1 MLKKILMIGAM
12 VAMSSSVF
20 AAFDTTTSD
29 STSIAG
35 SASQSGA
42 ISGSASNVDNNV
54 RNTNANAQ
62 GQGQGQQQGNA
73 NSVNNEFVDNSVNTV
88 EATQIPVASA
98 ASVFV
103 QSCQYGASGQ
113 GQSAGLS
120 MGADS
125 AQCMNLR
132 QAAIHLEQFNRVNSL
147 AIAAPQGAGK
157 VDLYKLANTHL
168 AKFHHYL
175 DKADDAA
182 DYAHPTKVV
191 GGGVAD
197 ILPVGILIGI
207 FTLI

>member
-1 MLKKILMIGAM
+1 MFKKILMIGAM
-12 VAMSSSVF
+12 VAMSSSAF
-20 AAFDTTTSD
+20 AAFDTTS
-29 STSIAG
+29 SNAGAVAG

-42 ISGSASNVDNNV
+42 IAGGGDSTSTSLGV
-54 RNTNANAQ
+54 Q
-62 GQGQGQQQGNA
+62 GQGQA
-73 NSVNNEFVDNSVNTV
+73 VNIDNHGVV
-88 EATQIPVASA
+88 QAPDIPVASA

-113 GQSAGLS
+113 GQNAGLS

-132 QAAIHLEQFNRVNSL
+132 QAAIHMELFEKYSKL
-147 AIAAPQGAGK
+147 ALAAPDGEGK
-157 VDLYKLANTHL
+157 VALYKSANREL
-168 AKFHHYL
+168 GLFQSYL
-175 DKADDAA
+175 NKADDAA